1 MAQLVARGLSNR
13 AVAEAL
19 IVTERTAEAH
29 VRNALGKDKASDE
42 PFTQFETEGG
52 GVVYVA
58 ADRVAYIEDVSSGPA
73 AY

>member
-1 MAQLVARGLSNR
+1 MPAR
-13 AVAEAL
+13 
-19 IVTERTAEAH
+19 IVFFEDVTMTVSADAAD